1 MGEVKK
7 RYSGSGVC
15 EYVKEKEEVRGRVG
29 QGMEFLH
36 GVGWMGFAGTEG

>member
-1 MGEVKK
+1 MGEAKK
-7 RYSGSGVC
+7 RYSGSDAC
-15 EYVKEKEEVRGRVG
+15 EYVKEKEGVKDRVG